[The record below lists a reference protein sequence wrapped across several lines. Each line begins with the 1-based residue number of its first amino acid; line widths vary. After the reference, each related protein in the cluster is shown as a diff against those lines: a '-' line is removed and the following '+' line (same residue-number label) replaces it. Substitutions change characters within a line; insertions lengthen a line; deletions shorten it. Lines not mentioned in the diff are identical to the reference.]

1 MKKISSILLF
11 AIVFFTFQSCQTV
24 KEGFTSQKKK
34 STDEFLVEKKSP
46 LVMPPEFNELPVPK
60 SSENIPEIVFW
71 GRSNVGKSSLIN
83 SITNSSIAKTSK
95 TPGRTRS
102 LVFFQLEKRPV
113 SYTHLTLPT
122 KRIV

>member
-60 SSENIPEIVFW
+60 SSENIKENETENNIENLISNNDTPENSEIQNENFE
-71 GRSNVGKSSLIN
+71 N
-83 SITNSSIAKTSK
+83 SII
-95 TPGRTRS
+95 
-102 LVFFQLEKRPV
+102 EKI
-113 SYTHLTLPT
+113 
-122 KRIV
+122 KQN

>member
-11 AIVFFTFQSCQTV
+11 AIVFFSFQSCQTV

-60 SSENIPEIVFW
+60 SSKNIQENETENNIENLISNNDTPENSEIQNENFE
-71 GRSNVGKSSLIN
+71 N
-83 SITNSSIAKTSK
+83 SII
-95 TPGRTRS
+95 
-102 LVFFQLEKRPV
+102 EKI
-113 SYTHLTLPT
+113 
-122 KRIV
+122 KQN

>member
-11 AIVFFTFQSCQTV
+11 AVVFFTFQSCQTV

-60 SSENIPEIVFW
+60 SSENIKENETENNIENLISNNDTPENSEIQNENFE
-71 GRSNVGKSSLIN
+71 N
-83 SITNSSIAKTSK
+83 SII
-95 TPGRTRS
+95 
-102 LVFFQLEKRPV
+102 EKI
-113 SYTHLTLPT
+113 
-122 KRIV
+122 KQN

>member
-11 AIVFFTFQSCQTV
+11 AIVFFSFQSCQTV

-60 SSENIPEIVFW
+60 SSENIQENETENNIENLISNNDTPENSEIQNENFE
-71 GRSNVGKSSLIN
+71 N
-83 SITNSSIAKTSK
+83 SII
-95 TPGRTRS
+95 
-102 LVFFQLEKRPV
+102 EKI
-113 SYTHLTLPT
+113 
-122 KRIV
+122 KQN